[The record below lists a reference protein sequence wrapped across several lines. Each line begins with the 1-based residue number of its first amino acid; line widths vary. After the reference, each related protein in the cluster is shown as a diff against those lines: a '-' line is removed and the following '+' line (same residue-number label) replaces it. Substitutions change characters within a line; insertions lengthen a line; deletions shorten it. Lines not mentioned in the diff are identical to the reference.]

1 MGTRVRIVSL
11 VFLLGSIALVVRLF
25 YWQVIRA
32 GQLSNEARLQYQ
44 SEEKVAA
51 KRGSI
56 LAQDGT
62 WLATNTDTYLLFVMK
77 PELKE
82 SARSVANK
90 LALIFINKDDS
101 KDDYQKN
108 LLSEAQRIE
117 GVIANTNAIWIPV
130 KHKVEVQIKRN
141 IEALGIAGIGF
152 EPEESRFYPEA
163 SSSAQLLGFVG
174 KDKEG
179 NDKGYF
185 GLEGYYDLSLSGK
198 PGYKKRESNAA
209 GIPILFGSSKEIDPV
224 EGVDLTTNID
234 KTVQMMVEKNLE
246 KGVKDYGA
254 KGGTVIVMDPSS
266 GSIMAMASYPYYDP
280 GKYWE
285 YKSEDFKNPAISDG
299 FEPGSIMKPIVMAA
313 AIDAGAI
320 KPDTVCDICDG
331 PVKVEKYEIET
342 WNKQYHPNS
351 TMTDV
356 IVNSDNVGMTFIG
369 NKLGADKLYDY
380 FTRFGFGKSTG
391 VDLQGEVSPTLR
403 PRGTWN
409 IVDLATATFG
419 QGVAVTPIQMVRAV
433 SVIANG
439 GSLIKPEVVQKIGKE
454 GWANAIK
461 PENQGKVLSQSAAA
475 SVRDMMVQAIEK
487 GESKWAAPAGF
498 KIAGKTGTAQ
508 IPVSGHYD
516 ATKTI
521 ASFIGFAP
529 SDKPRFAM
537 LVTLSEPS
545 TSQWGS
551 ETAAPLWFSIAKE
564 MFPYLGIQPEN

>member
-1 MGTRVRIVSL
+1 MVTRVRIVSL
-11 VFLLGSIALVVRLF
+11 IFLLGSTALIIRLF

-32 GQLSNEARLQYQ
+32 GQLSNEGRLQYK

-77 PELKE
+77 PDLKE
-82 SARSVANK
+82 SARSIANK

-117 GVIANTNAIWIPV
+117 GVITNTNAVWIPV

-141 IEALGIAGIGF
+141 IEALGIAGVGF

-185 GLEGYYDLSLSGK
+185 GLEGYYDLTLSGK
-198 PGYKKRESNAA
+198 PGYIKRESNAA

-234 KTVQMMVEKNLE
+234 KTVQMVVERNLE

-254 KGGTVIVMDPSS
+254 KGGTVIVMDSSS

-285 YKSEDFKNPAISDG
+285 YKSEDFKNPTISDG

-320 KPDTVCDICDG
+320 KTDTICDICDG

-351 TMTDV
+351 TMTDI

-380 FTRFGFGKSTG
+380 FSRFGFGKSTG

-403 PRGTWN
+403 PKNTWN

-419 QGVAVTPIQMVRAV
+419 QGVAVTPIQMVRAI

-439 GSLIKPEVVQKIGKE
+439 GNLVKPEVVQKIGKE
-454 GWANAIK
+454 GWANVIK
-461 PENQGKVLSQSAAA
+461 PENQGRVLSQTAAA

-487 GESKWAAPAGF
+487 GESKWSAPAGF

-508 IPVSGHYD
+508 IPVAGHYD
-516 ATKTI
+516 PTKTI

-529 SDKPRFAM
+529 ANKPKFAM